1 MGGPRSWIEATTL
14 GDLLD
19 REATRSDREAVVFPG
34 ERASYPELAARA
46 ERFARRLR
54 ALGVGGQDKVGVL
67 LPGGV
72 DYLAAIFGA
81 AKLGAVAVPVN
92 ARFKAFELGHV
103 IANSDMRVLLTSDRV
118 AESVDF
124 PALLEDTL
132 PAVPG
137 QDPSA
142 LALADAPEL
151 RQIVLMGKGER
162 PGFLSAAR
170 FAAGGERVDADEVRT
185 LQERVRIR
193 DTAVIMY
200 TSGTTAAPKGARLS
214 HEALVRHGYNMAR
227 TRYRLTPE
235 DRAWTPLPLYHIGGV
250 AYSAMAF
257 CGGCTFVHPGFFEP
271 DVAMRQ
277 LEEEHITVAIPA
289 FETIWLAVL
298 NHPRFPDADL
308 SALRIVFA
316 VGVPERLREM
326 QERVPW
332 APQITAFGSTEACSH
347 LSLGMPDDPLE
358 VRLGSGGFP
367 LGGMEVRIVDPERGT
382 ELPPGEL
389 GEIVFRGYAC
399 FDGYYNAPEETARVI
414 DPDGWFHSGD
424 LGRLDEDGRLT
435 FVSRLKDMLKVGGE
449 NVAAAELEGYLSRH
463 PAVAHV
469 QVVAAPDA
477 RYVEVPAAFVQLEE
491 GAAATE
497 QELIDYCRGS
507 IATYKVPRYVR
518 FVEEWPMSGTKI
530 KKHVLRERIA
540 DELERAGISEAPRVG
555 SRA

>member
-1 MGGPRSWIEATTL
+1 MDEPRSWIEATTL

-46 ERFARRLR
+46 EGFARRLR
-54 ALGVGGQDKVGVL
+54 ALGVGAQDKVGVL

-124 PALLEDTL
+124 PALIEETL
-132 PAVPG
+132 
-137 QDPSA
+137 SA
-142 LALADAPEL
+142 ADAPRL
-151 RQIVLMGKGER
+151 RDIVLLGQGKR
-162 PGFLSAAR
+162 RGFASAAD
-170 FAAGGERVDADEVRT
+170 FEAGGERVGADEVRT

-200 TSGTTAAPKGARLS
+200 TSGTTAAPKGAMLS

-277 LEEEHITVAIPA
+277 LEEERITVAIPA

-326 QERVPW
+326 QERLPW

-367 LGGMEVRIVDPERGT
+367 LGGMEVRIVDPERGA
-382 ELPPGEL
+382 ELAPGEL

-399 FDGYYNAPEETARVI
+399 FDGYYNAQEETARVF

-497 QELIDYCRGS
+497 EELIAYCRGS

-518 FVEEWPMSGTKI
+518 FVAEWPMSGTKI

-540 DELERAGISEAPRVG
+540 AELERAGISEAPRVE